1 MTKDLQRRLRSLRSA
16 ERELTPDP
24 AWVAQTREALVLKI
38 STSGPIRESKMA
50 RRQTWK
56 ALWQLIPS
64 QFIQWVRRPVFA
76 SLAAIVGLAGGSL
89 MSVSAAERSM
99 PGDFFYG
106 LKLATE
112 QARLALT
119 SAKDEKLKLK
129 TEFTGR
135 RVEELKQVADA
146 KQDNHVVEV
155 AEILKR
161 DLDTMKNQLIEVSNE
176 ESVSKT
182 ADVARLVDKK
192 SGEVISALQQAK
204 PQLPPEAIEKVTE
217 VQSVAA
223 DTSVKAI
230 AVLAEK
236 HEQDNEVV
244 PASDVTSA
252 LESHAK
258 LVSEVTSAQPLTVSL
273 IVETASSTDVSTSTT
288 ITTSSSVR
296 LLAATPTDGSTTTTT
311 STVPN
316 QVITLPDAL
325 SQLKTATTQAF
336 DLQKTKDKQDTA
348 AANASSSTM
357 GTENT
362 ETTSSTPQATTST
375 SDTVKPESSSST
387 EAQAPPKT

>member
-38 STSGPIRESKMA
+38 STSGPIRESKTA

-244 PASDVTSA
+244 PASDVTNA

-258 LVSEVTSAQPLTVSL
+258 IVSEVTSAQPLTVSL
-273 IVETASSTDVSTSTT
+273 IVGTASSTDVSTSTT
-288 ITTSSSVR
+288 ITTSSSVM
-296 LLAATPTDGSTTTTT
+296 LLATTPVDGSTTTTS
-311 STVPN
+311 STLPN

-357 GTENT
+357 GAENT
-362 ETTSSTPQATTST
+362 GTTSSTPQAATST
-375 SDTVKPESSSST
+375 SGTVKPESSSST
-387 EAQAPPKT
+387 ETQAPPKT